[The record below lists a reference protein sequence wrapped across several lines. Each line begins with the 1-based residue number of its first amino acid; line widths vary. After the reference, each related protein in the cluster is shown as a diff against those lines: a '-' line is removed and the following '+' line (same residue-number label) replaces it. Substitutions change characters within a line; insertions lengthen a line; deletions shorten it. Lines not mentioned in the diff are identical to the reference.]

1 MTGVQTCALPILC
14 VSGYLGSG
22 LKQME
27 KSDSLV
33 RKQIKVQFGD
43 EFFDFIVGLETDGM
57 VIKLEQLYNDFL
69 AMSGFDKKEYSNKRF
84 VKAIEESCTL
94 MKIAYLN
101 KREKA
106 SGGKKV
112 YRFFGSEVAKRDFER
127 NGYVI

>member
-1 MTGVQTCALPILC
+1 MC

-22 LKQME
+22 LKVME
-27 KSDSLV
+27 KSESLI

-84 VKAIEESCTL
+84 VKAIEESSTL
-94 MKIAYLN
+94 LKIAYLN

-112 YRFFGSEVAKRDFER
+112 YRFFVSEEAKRDFER
-127 NGYVI
+127 NGYAI